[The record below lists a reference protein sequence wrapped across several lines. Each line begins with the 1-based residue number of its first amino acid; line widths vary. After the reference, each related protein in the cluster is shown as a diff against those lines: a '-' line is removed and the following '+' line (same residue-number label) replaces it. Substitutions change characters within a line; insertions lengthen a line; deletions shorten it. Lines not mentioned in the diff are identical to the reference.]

1 MIIYEH
7 ALPILVIILMLV
19 GAIAVAAVSFWLYM
33 PKKLMTFAIPALY
46 LLFLLILVWC
56 ILLPGKREV
65 ETHTLKPR
73 FIVALDRSESML
85 LTPDPVAISSRWDIA
100 RQALD
105 MSWASIVG
113 ADCDIETF
121 TFADSVGEKITLDA
135 IEEVEAD
142 GTATLLRDS
151 VKSIA
156 SRYAGLNVAGMLLL
170 TDGTDTREAYSD
182 WASDSR
188 PFPVFTLQLEPEG
201 MWQDEADVR
210 VDSVNTPRR
219 VTKDWNSALKAMI
232 SGQGTEGNA
241 FGVQLFKDGRLIE
254 EQPVQIP
261 ADGGAREVQ
270 FELEHPE
277 VGAYDYL
284 IYVPPMKGETNT
296 NDNEYVVSVRVGDSK
311 NRLLYVEGTPRWE
324 YKYLRRA
331 LVSNK
336 EITLMIFFSGIDG
349 KPRGGV
355 PVGTMTANMD
365 ESELTFVKIVVLG
378 NLSGKELTEARA
390 RNLVKYVEEG
400 GSLVILGGPKVWAAD
415 GVSATSL
422 KSILPV
428 KKHATQSVESIEP
441 MPVRLTDIARTHP
454 AFTGDIE
461 LWDNIPPILSVY
473 PNASLSAGA
482 SSLVT
487 VDSPKGPQSVVVTH
501 RYGQGKVAVILTDTL
516 WKWQLAPGALKGK
529 FYHRF
534 WTQMVSWLMPEEEEV
549 DKDSIEAFASAERLH
564 LGEELDI
571 QARHSDSL
579 SGIDTME
586 CTITL
591 PDKREVPYTME
602 SQYVTT
608 SSGKSHPGFNVR
620 FKAETS
626 GLHTAIV
633 TAEVDG
639 KTVASEPVSFFVKP
653 FTPESIPRPVDFG
666 VLQALATASGGSYF
680 TTPEALNKRLSDLS
694 PNMIED
700 ETETYKTLWRH
711 WMMIALLMSLM
722 TGSWVL
728 RKLQN
733 MP

>member
-7 ALPILVIILMLV
+7 ALPTLVIVLALV
-19 GAIAVAAVSFWLYM
+19 AAIAVAGASFWFFM
-33 PKKLMTFAIPALY
+33 PKKLATLFIPVLY
-46 LLFLLILVWC
+46 LVFLLVLTWC
-56 ILLPGKREV
+56 ILMPGRREV

-73 FIVALDRSESML
+73 FIVALDTSESML
-85 LTPDPVAISSRWDIA
+85 LTPEPATISSRWDIA
-100 RQALD
+100 RSALD
-105 MSWASIVG
+105 MPWASIVS

-121 TFADSVGEKITLDA
+121 TFADTVGEKITLDA
-135 IEEVEAD
+135 VEEIEAD
-142 GTATLLRDS
+142 GAATLLRDS

-182 WASDSR
+182 WANDSR
-188 PFPVFTLQLEPEG
+188 PFPMFTLQLEPEG

-210 VDSVNTPRR
+210 VDSVSTPRR
-219 VTKDWNSALKAMI
+219 VTKDWSSELKAVI
-232 SGQGTEGNA
+232 SGQGTQGNA
-241 FGVQLFKDGRLIE
+241 VGVQLFKSGRLIE

-261 ADGGAREVQ
+261 ADGGSREVK
-270 FELEHPE
+270 FELEHPQ
-277 VGAYDYL
+277 VGAYDYR
-284 IYVPPMKGETNT
+284 IFVPPLDGESNT

-331 LVSNK
+331 LVSNP
-336 EITLMIFFSGIDG
+336 EITPMIFFSGVDG

-390 RNLVKYVEEG
+390 RNLVKYVEDG
-400 GSLVILGGPKVWAAD
+400 GSLVILGGPKVWARD
-415 GVSATSL
+415 GISSTSL
-422 KSILPV
+422 KGILPV
-428 KKHATQSVESIEP
+428 KKHAFEAVESTDP
-441 MPVRLTDIARTHP
+441 MPVRLTDIARSHP
-454 AFTGDIE
+454 AFTGDIQ

-473 PNASLSAGA
+473 PNTSLSAGA
-482 SSLVT
+482 TALVS
-487 VDSPKGPQSVVVTH
+487 VDSPKGSHSIVVTH

-516 WKWQLAPGALKGK
+516 WKWQLAPGAFKGK
-529 FYHRF
+529 YYQRF
-534 WTQMVSWLMPEEEEV
+534 WVQLISWLMPEEEEV
-549 DKDSIEAFASAERLH
+549 DQDAIEAFASAERLH

-571 QARHSDSL
+571 QARHSDTL
-579 SGIDTME
+579 TGIETMQ
-586 CTITL
+586 CMITL

-608 SSGKSHPGFNVR
+608 STGKSHPGFTVR
-620 FKAETS
+620 FKAETA

-633 TAEVDG
+633 SAEVDG
-639 KTVASEPVSFFVKP
+639 KTIAAEPVSFFVKP
-653 FTPESIPRPVDFG
+653 FTPESIPRPIDFG
-666 VLQALATASGGSYF
+666 VLQALATASGGGYF
-680 TTPEALNKRLSDLS
+680 TTLDALDKRLSDLN

-700 ETETYKTLWRH
+700 QTETYKTLWRH
-711 WMMIALLMSLM
+711 WILITILMALM